1 MDSDEKPAIEAKAW
15 DKAFEELIFEK
26 WKREKTYRFDK
37 NAKGELYSIDTPPP
51 YVNAPVHMGHAVTYA
66 QMDMFARYRRMK
78 GHNVLFPL
86 GLDNNGLP
94 IEMAAEKKTGKRLHQ
109 LPRTEALTLCREL
122 LEKAGLESL
131 RTFLRTGISFNSW
144 EKGTA
149 IGDIYETDSKDY
161 RTLTQETFI
170 DMWER
175 GLIYE
180 DNRPTNWDP
189 GTRTTLADAEVLY
202 EDIPSTFND
211 ITFKIKETG
220 DEITIGTTRPE
231 LVCTCG
237 MVIFNPEDDRYKKYA
252 GKTAIT
258 PVFNREVPIKANP
271 AADMTK
277 GTGIVMMCSFGDLA
291 DVRFFR
297 EQGLKPVIAINA
309 DGTMN
314 EHAGVLKGLK
324 VKEARLKMI
333 ELLREQGLLVGQK
346 QITHRTPISERSK
359 APIEFIAMSE
369 LYVKQLDFRE
379 EMRKIAKEPKFYNER
394 SRQTLLDWIDAI
406 SIDWPVSRRRF
417 YATEVPLWYCAKC
430 KHAITSKR
438 GTYVQPWKDPAPVK
452 ECPKC
457 KNTTFEGDTRVLDT
471 WFDSSITP
479 LYILKW
485 HRDEEFFK
493 KAFPCTLRPQG
504 KDIIR
509 TWLFYTLL
517 KCWQL
522 TDKCVFKDVWVN
534 YHILD
539 AKGEKMSKSKNNAI
553 DPAKIIDKF
562 GAEPFRLWA
571 AMEGDITTTDYRCNE
586 DRIKGHSGTLTKL
599 WNVVRFASM
608 FPQAKRPGKLCPLDN
623 WIRAELADIVRYTD
637 EQYLLYNFHDPAMRI
652 RHFLWETF
660 ASHYLEIVKARAY
673 NRDSAFTKEE
683 QDSALSTIHET
694 LDVLLKLMAPITPF
708 ITYKLYEELRKKD
721 IHFEQFPTPEKTSK
735 PDFAS
740 AELESFNSTVW
751 KAKKDAGL
759 SLRAPVKV
767 LTIPKSL
774 ESIKKELQIMHA
786 AETIKTGEAAVSLAS
801 A

>member
-1 MDSDEKPAIEAKAW
+1 MASDEKPAIEAKAW
-15 DKAFEELIFEK
+15 DKAFEEQIYEK
-26 WKREKTYRFDK
+26 WKRENVYRFDK
-37 NAKGELYSIDTPPP
+37 NAKGTLFSIDTPPP

-66 QMDMFARYRRMK
+66 QMDMFARYHRMK
-78 GHNVLFPL
+78 GDNVLFPL

-94 IEMAAEKKTGKRLHQ
+94 IEMSAEKKSGKKLHM
-109 LPRTEALTLCREL
+109 LPREEALALCRSI
-122 LEKAGLESL
+122 LETAGLESV

-144 EKGTA
+144 EKGTG
-149 IGDIYETDSKDY
+149 IGDVYETDSKDY
-161 RTLTQETFI
+161 RTLTQETFL
-170 DMWER
+170 DMWDR

-202 EDIPSTFND
+202 EDIPSMFSD
-211 ITFKIKETG
+211 IIFKIKETG
-220 DEITIGTTRPE
+220 DEIVIGTTRPE

-258 PVFNREVPIKANP
+258 PVFNREVPIKPHP

-297 EQGLKPVIAINA
+297 EQGLQSVIAINA

-314 EHAGVLKGLK
+314 EHAGPLQGLK
-324 VKEARLKMI
+324 VKEARAKMI
-333 ELLREQGLLVGQK
+333 ELLKEKNLLVGQK
-346 QITHRTPISERSK
+346 QITHRTPVSERSK
-359 APIEFIAMSE
+359 APIEFIGMSE
-369 LYVKQLDFRE
+369 LYVKQLDFRD
-379 EMRKIAKEPKFYNER
+379 EMRKLAMQPTFFAER

-417 YATEVPLWYCAKC
+417 YATEVPLWYCSTC
-430 KHAITSKR
+430 KHPVPAPR
-438 GTYVQPWKDPAPVK
+438 GSYVQPWKDPAPIKV
-452 ECPKC
+452 CPKC
-457 KNTTFEGDTRVLDT
+457 KNTSFEGDKRVLDT

-485 HRDEEFFK
+485 HRDEAFFK

-522 TDKCVFKDVWVN
+522 TGKCVFKDVWIN

-571 AMEGDITTTDYRCNE
+571 AMEGDITSTDYRCNE
-586 DRIKGHSGTLTKL
+586 DRIKGHASTLTKL

-608 FPQAKRPGKLCPLDN
+608 FPKAQRPATLCPLDT
-623 WIRAELADIVRYTD
+623 WIRAELADIARYTD
-637 EQYLLYNFHDPAMRI
+637 KEYLLYNFHEPAMRI

-673 NRDSAFTKEE
+673 NHEGLFTKEE
-683 QDSALSTIHET
+683 QQSALSTIHET
-694 LDVLLKLMAPITPF
+694 LDVLLKLLAPITPF
-708 ITYKLYEELRKKD
+708 ITYRLYHELHGKD
-721 IHFEQFPTPEKTSK
+721 IHFEAFPTPEKVEKAAFDT
-735 PDFAS
+735 AL
-740 AELESFNSTVW
+740 LETFNSTVW

-759 SLRAPVKV
+759 SLRAPIDV
-767 LTIPKSL
+767 LTIPAEL
-774 ESIKKELQIMHA
+774 AGIQKELSIMHGA
-786 AETIKTGEAAVSLAS
+786 KKTAIGATAVSLAS